1 MRRHVATF
9 VAAALLLAS
18 VAGPVT
24 AGAGPRAV
32 DAVTGGVAS
41 TAASADPA
49 DPTGRWIVLYKG
61 GTDAASATRV
71 RTARGGFHAD
81 RTFTHG
87 IHGFSARLTGA
98 QVDAL
103 RRDSAVA
110 QVVPDERIQVEG
122 QINPTGISR
131 IGARVS
137 KAAKIDGIDDRVDAD
152 VAIVDTGI
160 AKVPDLNVVGGHDCS
175 TSTPTRWR
183 DVYGHGTH
191 VAGTVGAID
200 NGAGVVG
207 VAPGVRLWAVKVID
221 DTGSGLLS
229 WYACGIDWVYAQ
241 RDPLDPSK
249 PLIEAVN
256 MSVTKWVATT
266 APAARSTTTSC
277 TPRSAASSRAASRAS
292 RPRPTTAATPR
303 SGSPARTTRSSR
315 CPHSPTPTAS
325 PAAWV
330 ATAASR
336 GARTT
341 ATTRS
346 PTSATTA
353 PTST

>member
-18 VAGPVT
+18 VAGPVA
-24 AGAGPRAV
+24 AGAGPRAA
-32 DAVTGGVAS
+32 DAVTGGVAT

-61 GTDAASATRV
+61 GTDAASATRL

-175 TSTPTRWR
+175 TSTTHPLARRLRPR
-183 DVYGHGTH
+183 DARGGHRRGDRQRRRASSASHRAFASGPSRSST
-191 VAGTVGAID
+191 TP
-200 NGAGVVG
+200 
-207 VAPGVRLWAVKVID
+207 APGCCRGTPAGS
-221 DTGSGLLS
+221 TGST
-229 WYACGIDWVYAQ
+229 
-241 RDPLDPSK
+241 PS
-249 PLIEAVN
+249 
-256 MSVTKWVATT
+256 AT
-266 APAARSTTTSC
+266 RST
-277 TPRSAASSRAASRAS
+277 RAS
-292 RPRPTTAATPR
+292 R
-303 SGSPARTTRSSR
+303 SSK
-315 CPHSPTPTAS
+315 P
-325 PAAWV
+325 
-330 ATAASR
+330 
-336 GARTT
+336 
-341 ATTRS
+341 
-346 PTSATTA
+346 
-353 PTST
+353 